1 MYKPGSDRMPRFV
14 RRSLLQGNQIKHIGM
29 LCRSHTIPLAGLM
42 RRARGLFLLTE
53 AIFTIIFYASIK
65 MITDIYIFTE
75 DLLL

>member
-1 MYKPGSDRMPRFV
+1 
-14 RRSLLQGNQIKHIGM
+14 
-29 LCRSHTIPLAGLM
+29 M